1 MSEHKTVDLKLIGD
15 KFLFKNISEQKDA
28 FVKMFS
34 DLGNLF
40 PKEKLIKVH
49 SKANG
54 VKISKGNNLYECP
67 YQVLDLIQDFD
78 PETGMNIR
86 ILNWWG
92 HNMMILI
99 LYGNQ
104 TAIKYETSL
113 SFNKDFFLSNANSP
127 WDYNTLLE
135 TYTDIENLNLKNHLS
150 HYGHLQIFTLIEME
164 ESFHKMYLK
173 LKIELER
180 ILDNHLQ
187 SFPN

>member
-1 MSEHKTVDLKLIGD
+1 MSENIIIDLKLIRD
-15 KFLFKNISEQKDA
+15 ESLFKNITEQKDA

-34 DLGNLF
+34 ELGNLF
-40 PKEKLIKVH
+40 PKEKLVKVH

-54 VKISKGNNLYECP
+54 VKVTKGNNLQNCP

-78 PETGMNIR
+78 LETGMNIR

-92 HNMMILI
+92 HGMMILI

-104 TAIKYETSL
+104 TALKYETSL
-113 SFNKDFFLSNANSP
+113 SFNKDFFLSKADSP
-127 WDYNTLLE
+127 WDYKSIMESFTNL
-135 TYTDIENLNLKNHLS
+135 ENLNLKEHLS
-150 HYGHLQIFTLIEME
+150 HCGHLQIFKFIEIE
-164 ESFHKMYLK
+164 GSFYNMYLK
-173 LKIELER
+173 LKLELER